1 MIAKPDMPKSK
12 IWRGKLHALVTV
24 ALILATMVALFSGC
38 RGGTRTQ
45 TQTIKITVEPVDG
58 SGLLARIEYYRDSEL
73 VNSIRFI
80 DGDGDSVIDGKSGP
94 KEHGN
99 WPKGW
104 EWFDALYNDV
114 IIGHSTIAIVD
125 EKIEIQDSTTYKFLP
140 GEYECG
146 RAG

>member
-1 MIAKPDMPKSK
+1 MIEKPDMTKSK

-38 RGGTRTQ
+38 KGDTRI
-45 TQTIKITVEPVDG
+45 QTIKISVEPVDG
-58 SGLLARIEYYRDSEL
+58 NGLLARIEYYQDSEL
-73 VNSIRFI
+73 VNSIRFV
-80 DGDGDSVIDGKSGP
+80 DGNGDSIIDGKSGP
-94 KEHGN
+94 KEQGY

-114 IIGHSTIAIVD
+114 IIGHSTIAVVD
-125 EKIEIQDSTTYKFLP
+125 EKIEIQNSTTYKFLP

-146 RAG
+146 QVG

>member
-1 MIAKPDMPKSK
+1 MIGKPDMPKSK
-12 IWRGKLHALVTV
+12 IWRGKLHALVTG
-24 ALILATMVALFSGC
+24 ALILVTMVALFLGCSGD
-38 RGGTRTQ
+38 TH

-58 SGLLARIEYYRDSEL
+58 SGLLARIEYYRGSKL
-73 VNSIRFI
+73 VNSIRFV
-80 DGDGDSVIDGKSGP
+80 DGDGDSIIDGKSGP
-94 KEHGN
+94 KEQGH

-114 IIGHSTIAIVD
+114 IVGHSTIAIVG

-146 RAG
+146 RVG